1 MRCIAE
7 LALSISIARRK
18 PSRRARETFRR
29 IAIATI
35 LRERSLFLPFAQNW
49 SKTCQADRYSA
60 KRGQNRGPTLIAHRN
75 WLLKKLAA
83 LAWRRENDFHRAFQ
97 TPGFKPCFR
106 SEDSLKT
113 SERRVASSPPQ
124 HDGSEPSHAG
134 THKSRARGHATPRG
148 PRGEKT
154 RRRCVK
160 HSPVPLSRHR
170 TRRGSTDPARARDLA
185 PEGTGANP
193 STKDTV
199 FFLNLFPRNALG
211 RPRARASLTNL

>member
-18 PSRRARETFRR
+18 PSRRARETFDESQSPRFC
-29 IAIATI
+29 ANGLCFSL
-35 LRERSLFLPFAQNW
+35 LR
-49 SKTCQADRYSA
+49 KTGPKLARPTRYSA
-60 KRGQNRGPTLIAHRN
+60 KRGQKRGPTLIAHRN

-83 LAWRRENDFHRAFQ
+83 LAWRRENIFHRAFQ

>member
-1 MRCIAE
+1 M
-7 LALSISIARRK
+7 K
-18 PSRRARETFRR
+18 
-29 IAIATI
+29 
-35 LRERSLFLPFAQNW
+35 ERSLFA
-49 SKTCQADRYSA
+49 KTCQADKIFR
-60 KRGQNRGPTLIAHRN
+60 KRGQNRGTSLNAHRFWLLEN
-75 WLLKKLAA
+75 WLRWHGGGK
-83 LAWRRENDFHRAFQ
+83 NIFHRAFQ

-106 SEDSLKT
+106 LEDSLKT

-124 HDGSEPSHAG
+124 HDGSEPSHTG

-148 PRGEKT
+148 PRGENT

-160 HSPVPLSRHR
+160 HSPVTLSRHR
-170 TRRGSTDPARARDLA
+170 TRRGPTDPARARDLA

-193 STKDTV
+193 SSKNTV

>member
-1 MRCIAE
+1 M
-7 LALSISIARRK
+7 
-18 PSRRARETFRR
+18 P
-29 IAIATI
+29 
-35 LRERSLFLPFAQNW
+35 ERSLFLLIFSLLAKLARPSVMIFRETW
-49 SKTCQADRYSA
+49 SD
-60 KRGQNRGPTLIAHRN
+60 RGPAPIAQ
-75 WLLKKLAA
+75 WFCA
-83 LAWRRENDFHRAFQ
+83 LAWRREKNFHRAFQ

-170 TRRGSTDPARARDLA
+170 TRRGPTDPARARDLA

>member
-1 MRCIAE
+1 MRKTGPK
-7 LALSISIARRK
+7 LARPA
-18 PSRRARETFRR
+18 
-29 IAIATI
+29 
-35 LRERSLFLPFAQNW
+35 
-49 SKTCQADRYSA
+49 RYSP
-60 KRGQNRGPTLIAHRN
+60 KRGQNRGPRLIAHRF
-75 WLLKKLAA
+75 WLLEKIGCSGMAA
-83 LAWRRENDFHRAFQ
+83 GNIIFTVHFAWFQ
-97 TPGFKPCFR
+97 TKPCFR

-113 SERRVASSPPQ
+113 SERRVATSPPQ

-134 THKSRARGHATPRG
+134 THKSRARGHPTPRG

-193 STKDTV
+193 SSKNTV

-211 RPRARASLTNL
+211 IPRARASVTNL